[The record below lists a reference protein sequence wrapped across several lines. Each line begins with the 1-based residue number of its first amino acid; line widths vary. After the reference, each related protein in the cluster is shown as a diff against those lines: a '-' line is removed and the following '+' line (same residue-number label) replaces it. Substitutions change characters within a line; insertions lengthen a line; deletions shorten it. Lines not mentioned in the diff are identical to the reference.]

1 MYKGKILLL
10 LFSVTVAITEAN
22 DEEYVIS
29 KNRDIHPL
37 LRDPHRDSNNI
48 KGYLSKIKIL
58 WQRDVVGDIP
68 SHSVPSS
75 DESEEVDDTVS
86 NSVDQQ
92 EGRHLNR
99 VWHQD
104 QGRKHNK
111 TKKVGTKKSRP
122 KRKPGNIF
130 NLANNHKKNKNKGK
144 KHSKPK
150 HGKSSKSSSSSKS
163 SKNSG
168 KSSTSKTN
176 KAMTTTTT
184 TIPIPY
190 DCDDKDPCTT
200 DMRIDGMC
208 VYTPVD
214 CREDESCY
222 PETGECLPDEEL
234 VPCVAVIDEDSNHIE
249 NDNDWMEFRS
259 IYKYRPF
266 CLLSPPNPNPSEV
279 VAIPPAAATDPNFQM
294 HNVIS
299 DKGDQ
304 SPDDWFT
311 LCGLNKLGSANIE
324 YVGLFVDGSFSL
336 GKPKVKNSYNKFIE
350 DAQVAGLTLCE
361 VYNDNERWVEPFI
374 SDLTPNSGTCD
385 HPVPLT

>member
-10 LFSVTVAITEAN
+10 LFSATVAITEAN

-234 VPCVAVIDEDSNHIE
+234 VPCVAVIDEDSYHQD

-259 IYKYRPF
+259 IYSIV
-266 CLLSPPNPNPSEV
+266 LSV
-279 VAIPPAAATDPNFQM
+279 
-294 HNVIS
+294 
-299 DKGDQ
+299 
-304 SPDDWFT
+304 
-311 LCGLNKLGSANIE
+311 
-324 YVGLFVDGSFSL
+324 SL
-336 GKPKVKNSYNKFIE
+336 VL
-350 DAQVAGLTLCE
+350 LTLTLLKLWLYHLQQRLILTSKCITSL
-361 VYNDNERWVEPFI
+361 VTKAISHPTIGLHSVVSTSLDRQTLNTWV
-374 SDLTPNSGTCD
+374 SLSMAQAAWGSQK
-385 HPVPLT
+385 